1 MQVFKNI
8 KIGVFISLVNILIQG
23 VSVLVQNLI
32 ARNLGAV
39 DFGYFGVLQTDYT
52 VFCAIADFGMATLIL
67 AYFGKRATEGRL
79 FTSVLQMRL
88 AMTAITAAAMVIF
101 AFTVRRD
108 HPAFAGELVLALGLL
123 FQHAF
128 FDWYF
133 ICGNFWKKLLISK
146 VLHTISY
153 TTIMG
158 ITLYVFRVDSIPAIA
173 LAMVAAA
180 LPAFGFGVRQAFTTK
195 VLRIGNHTLKFFK
208 LMLKS
213 ASPYALASVA
223 SFAYLPV
230 GLYTVAHYAP
240 DSFLASY
247 NFAHKLIILAS
258 GLMVHFISSS
268 LITLH
273 QTDSHKLS
281 IRDQAIFTLFI
292 VAVSSPFWLFPEW
305 ALRIIFFAA
314 PWTDNLL
321 NASSYCLAYTASY
334 AHGHDFHDAQRKA
347 HLALRFVYQYLW
359 CGKHRRMHLCG
370 TRAQRR
376 EHPAVHAKR
385 RLAADPCPRSLFLE
399 EQAVQPLRP
408 LNPAQR
414 ARDGLCPCSPS

>member
-180 LPAFGFGVRQAFTTK
+180 LPAFGFGVRQAFTAK

-281 IRDQAIFTLFI
+281 IRNQAIFTLFI

-321 NASSYCLAYTASY
+321 NASSYCLRILSASLILQAMRMGMISTMLKEKRTWLYGSFISICGVANIAACIY
-334 AHGHDFHDAQRKA
+334 AAHALNDASIP
-347 HLALRFVYQYLW
+347 LFTLSGDLLLTLV
-359 CGKHRRMHLCG
+359 
-370 TRAQRR
+370 
-376 EHPAVHAKR
+376 
-385 RLAADPCPRSLFLE
+385 LAAYFLKNRRFSL
-399 EQAVQPLRP
+399 
-408 LNPAQR
+408 
-414 ARDGLCPCSPS
+414 

>member
-23 VSVLVQNLI
+23 VSVLVQNLV

-67 AYFGKRATEGRL
+67 AYFGKRATEGGL
-79 FTSVLQMRL
+79 FTSVLQLRL
-88 AMTAITAAAMVIF
+88 AMTALTAAAMVIF

-128 FDWYF
+128 FDWFF

-153 TTIMG
+153 TVVMIVA
-158 ITLYVFRVDSIPAIA
+158 LHVFRVDSIPAIA

-180 LPAFGFGVRQAFTTK
+180 LPAFGFGVRQAFTSK
-195 VLRIGNHTLKFFK
+195 VLRIGNHTLKFFR

-213 ASPYALASVA
+213 ASPYAVASIA

-273 QTDSHKLS
+273 QTDSRKLS

-321 NASSYCLAYTASY
+321 SASSYCLRILSASLVLQAMRMGMISTMLKEKRTWLY
-334 AHGHDFHDAQRKA
+334 GLFISACGVANIAACIFAAHAFNEACIPLFTLSGD
-347 HLALRFVYQYLW
+347 LLLTLV
-359 CGKHRRMHLCG
+359 
-370 TRAQRR
+370 
-376 EHPAVHAKR
+376 
-385 RLAADPCPRSLFLE
+385 LAAYFLKNRRFT
-399 EQAVQPLRP
+399 L
-408 LNPAQR
+408 
-414 ARDGLCPCSPS
+414 

>member
-32 ARNLGAV
+32 ARNLGTV

-153 TTIMG
+153 TTVMMV
-158 ITLYVFRVDSIPAIA
+158 TLYVFRVDSIPAIA

-195 VLRIGNHTLKFFK
+195 VLHIGNHTARFFK

-213 ASPYALASVA
+213 ASPYALASIA
-223 SFAYLPV
+223 SFAYLPA
-230 GLYTVAHYAP
+230 GLYTVAHFATP
-240 DSFLASY
+240 EFLGAY
-247 NFAHKLIILAS
+247 NFSHKLVILAS

-273 QTDSHKLS
+273 QTDSKVLHL
-281 IRDQAIFTLFI
+281 RDQAVFTLFI
-292 VAVSSPFWLFPEW
+292 IAVSSPFWLFPQYT
-305 ALRIIFFAA
+305 LRVIFFAA
-314 PWTDNLL
+314 PWTSDVLET
-321 NASSYCLAYTASY
+321 SCYCLRILALSLTLQATRMGMISTLLKEKRTWLYGAMITAGGIINIGVCIGGASMLQASY
-334 AHGHDFHDAQRKA
+334 IP
-347 HLALRFVYQYLW
+347 ALTLT
-359 CGKHRRMHLCG
+359 GDLC
-370 TRAQRR
+370 
-376 EHPAVHAKR
+376 
-385 RLAADPCPRSLFLE
+385 LSLFL
-399 EQAVQPLRP
+399 
-408 LNPAQR
+408 
-414 ARDGLCPCSPS
+414 LCYFIKNRRFRW

>member
-173 LAMVAAA
+173 LAMIAAA

-321 NASSYCLAYTASY
+321 NASSYCLRILSASLILQAMRMGMISTMLKEKRTWLYGSFISICGVANIAACIY
-334 AHGHDFHDAQRKA
+334 AAHALNDASIPLFTLSGDLLLTLV
-347 HLALRFVYQYLW
+347 LAVYFLKNRRF
-359 CGKHRRMHLCG
+359 
-370 TRAQRR
+370 
-376 EHPAVHAKR
+376 
-385 RLAADPCPRSLFLE
+385 SL
-399 EQAVQPLRP
+399 
-408 LNPAQR
+408 
-414 ARDGLCPCSPS
+414 

>member
-158 ITLYVFRVDSIPAIA
+158 ITLYVFRVDSIPAIT

-180 LPAFGFGVRQAFTTK
+180 LPAFGFGVRQAFTAK

-321 NASSYCLAYTASY
+321 NASSYCLRILSASLILQAMRMGMISTMLKEKRTWLYGSFISICGVANIAACIY
-334 AHGHDFHDAQRKA
+334 AAHALNDASIP
-347 HLALRFVYQYLW
+347 LFTLSGDLLLTLV
-359 CGKHRRMHLCG
+359 
-370 TRAQRR
+370 
-376 EHPAVHAKR
+376 
-385 RLAADPCPRSLFLE
+385 LAAYFLKNRRFSL
-399 EQAVQPLRP
+399 
-408 LNPAQR
+408 
-414 ARDGLCPCSPS
+414 

>member
-39 DFGYFGVLQTDYT
+39 NFGHFGVLQTDYT

-79 FTSVLQMRL
+79 FTNVLQLRL
-88 AMTAITAAAMVIF
+88 AMTAVTAAAMVIF

-108 HPAFAGELVLALGLL
+108 HPAFAGELMLALGLL

-146 VLHTISY
+146 VLHTVSY

-158 ITLYVFRVDSIPAIA
+158 IALYVFRVDSIPAIA
-173 LAMVAAA
+173 LAMVVAA
-180 LPAFGFGVRQAFTTK
+180 LPAFGFGVRQAFTSK
-195 VLRIGNHTLKFFK
+195 VLRIGNHTLKFFR
-208 LMLKS
+208 LMFKS
-213 ASPYALASVA
+213 AAPYAVASIA

-240 DSFLASY
+240 ESFLASY
-247 NFAHKLIILAS
+247 NFAHKLVILAS

-281 IRDQAIFTLFI
+281 IRDQAVFTLFI

-321 NASSYCLAYTASY
+321 NASSFCLRILSASLVLQAMRMGMISTLLKEKRTWLYGAFISACGAVNIAACIY
-334 AHGHDFHDAQRKA
+334 AAN
-347 HLALRFVYQYLW
+347 ALNEACIPLFALSGDLLLTLV
-359 CGKHRRMHLCG
+359 
-370 TRAQRR
+370 
-376 EHPAVHAKR
+376 
-385 RLAADPCPRSLFLE
+385 LAAYFIKNRRFTL
-399 EQAVQPLRP
+399 
-408 LNPAQR
+408 
-414 ARDGLCPCSPS
+414 

>member
-23 VSVLVQNLI
+23 VSVLVQNLV

-67 AYFGKRATEGRL
+67 AYFGKRATEGGL
-79 FTSVLQMRL
+79 FTSVLQLRL
-88 AMTAITAAAMVIF
+88 AMTALTAAAMVIF

-153 TTIMG
+153 TTVMG

-180 LPAFGFGVRQAFTTK
+180 LPAFGFGVRQAFTAK

-321 NASSYCLAYTASY
+321 NASSYCLRILSASLILQAMRMGMISTMLKEKRTWLYGSFISICGVANIAACIY
-334 AHGHDFHDAQRKA
+334 AAHALNDASIP
-347 HLALRFVYQYLW
+347 LFTLSGDLLLTLV
-359 CGKHRRMHLCG
+359 
-370 TRAQRR
+370 
-376 EHPAVHAKR
+376 
-385 RLAADPCPRSLFLE
+385 LAAYFLKNRRFSL
-399 EQAVQPLRP
+399 
-408 LNPAQR
+408 
-414 ARDGLCPCSPS
+414 